1 MGLKA
6 ELHKLTSKCKSV
18 SDLQV
23 DYYST
28 GLPDKLPITIEKLTD
43 LIETFPS
50 RMDKIN
56 DGKGIPMMVRVL
68 CLSVSVLVYTSVLK
82 SPRQCNQGP

>member
-6 ELHKLTSKCKSV
+6 ELHKLTRECESV

-28 GLPDKLPITIEKLTD
+28 GLPDKLPVEIEELIG
-43 LIETFPS
+43 LIEAFPS
-50 RMDKIN
+50 RMVNIN
-56 DGKGIPMMVRVL
+56 DGKGVPMTVRVL
-68 CLSVSVLVYTSVLK
+68 CLSVSVLVLVLI
-82 SPRQCNQGP
+82 SPHCNQGP